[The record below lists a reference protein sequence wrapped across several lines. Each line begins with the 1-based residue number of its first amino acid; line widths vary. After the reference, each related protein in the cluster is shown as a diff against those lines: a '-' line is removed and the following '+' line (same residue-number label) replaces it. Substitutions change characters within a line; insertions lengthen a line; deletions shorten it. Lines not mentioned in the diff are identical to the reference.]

1 MKNQPF
7 FLKVE
12 NMKKYLY
19 IILSLFLLVSSCMPV
34 LQGYAIS
41 DEEQKKR
48 DEFLEDFKK
57 EDGLQDNLE
66 NNVNVLQD
74 REKWVSNRDDSLRY
88 FLQYIFVPQYYIE
101 NVNNN
106 EFVNDDVDK
115 SVVQEYNG
123 HKTVCYFK
131 NEPQNL
137 LNHNC
142 DIPAFGTELFQ
153 NITREFTK
161 SGLQNYGKT
170 SSSLGD
176 FKLGLPK
183 GIKKVPVNPDDR
195 TENYT
200 ALELYGYNLEYTSY
214 LGEYD
219 HIVTSSEA
227 RLLANIGFW
236 GGVKLG
242 AKSIL
247 NGINS
252 IFNEFI
258 GGWIFNPSKWG
269 QKVDAFASGVVS
281 TVIDT
286 SDTNIVALHNWK
298 RPYFANTL
306 YNAYYLPDKLIIEKA
321 KSDFLNYISE
331 NIILKLAKTKEGKEV
346 IYLMPPNATK
356 DSRCKIRKNKPTK
369 YQEGHCAGIYFP
381 VFTFDPH
388 KYTKESIKEHEKWE
402 KCTKNCGNEPEL
414 VVISEEEQFKEW
426 KKEKYQVDYDERGK
440 AKGIDCFDKATKYS
454 ELTSCWTE
462 PYKMYA
468 FNEISHDT
476 MLTQKLLK
484 DIEKEFFQKNEKYNV
499 NKGLSHYICADEE
512 GRVSDLMADW
522 DYIYNGENT
531 RTSENLNPNCKPI
544 RPSIKGGKYG
554 SGDNFSN
561 DTRYIQFTKDY
572 IASNPKFWKGISS
585 YLTQFTNTFIT
596 LSYTNFVK
604 MFEIDT
610 MISTTIA
617 TLRDSL
623 FFPLSVLAGAFYGLY
638 IIISFI
644 RKREQVGIDL
654 IKWFAVYLVSCIIL
668 FNINLIMVYI
678 EDIPTAI
685 DNTIAKMVFD
695 KHSGIS
701 YCDVDGKDKA
711 IRQTQCLIWNI
722 GVFTPWIYG
731 QFGTN
736 YHDLDEK
743 NMKNTNSNLVG
754 SPVVNLGNNKTEKNW
769 ALYQLSKTKS
779 GTITTEDNTQPTGYQ
794 SKAMYKL
801 VDLMAGPNNGKQSDS
816 RFLAAWSGEN
826 SSPREIASLL
836 SVPIMIVLFIII
848 ITMTL
853 KKLSIS
859 IELLLRVLLLPIVLI
874 IGLFPGGRVKLA
886 KYLQDTGNLFLQRF
900 FIMVLF
906 TTLLNLIT
914 QMSVTSTNYK
924 AFVVTGFSV
933 CIAYL
938 FVWNKILN
946 MIVTSN
952 TGLTQ
957 TIKESNII
965 PTSLTRRTA
974 MIKETLKQ
982 SIYGGV
988 GGGIGG
994 VLSENELKKQGF
1006 ETKGNAILDGVKY
1019 GAGQELKRTQ
1029 RMMFNKQRRLGFDS
1043 LDTISQAYS
1052 TGKQSINS
1060 KLQSPSIKLRSD
1072 IKETYNILNNEK
1084 ININQELLKV
1094 KGKNDTQ
1101 SIERE
1106 KNLTQ
1111 QASRITLA
1119 MDSINGV
1126 TKNLSDKNWTNL
1138 KDNRLTQAVLNIDL
1152 DKRVKKRENSNHLN
1166 DMIEVSKVNVALEF
1180 ADKISNINAQ
1190 IDKEQN
1196 QLKVDKEVVDNVTDK
1211 IKNTV
1216 SPIKDT
1222 IITTKDNIKSE
1233 IANAKNDIKNTLET
1247 LDTITD
1253 VFLSE
1258 PTKQAKQQNKELKE
1272 VIKEK
1277 ENIIDDIL
1285 EDISLTE
1292 ENVKNTF
1299 NRKIDIN
1306 NIDENTKEINEQ
1318 AIKGV
1323 ENILNQSI
1331 KNTKASKRPYVEDI
1345 MNKERIKKPF
1355 NVTHNKRNK
1364 NQIYNDIINDNLDIF
1379 AEKKENEKNE

>member
-1 MKNQPF
+1 
-7 FLKVE
+7 
-12 NMKKYLY
+12 MKKYFY
-19 IILSLFLLVSSCMPV
+19 IILSLFFLVSSFTPV
-34 LQGYAIS
+34 LKSYAIS
-41 DEEQKKR
+41 EEEQKKR
-48 DEFLEDFKK
+48 DEFLENFKK
-57 EDGLQDNLE
+57 EDDGLQDNIE

-74 REKWVSNRDDSLRY
+74 REKWKTERDNSLKY

-101 NVNNN
+101 NVDNN
-106 EFVNDDVDK
+106 EFVDDKVDK
-115 SVVQEYNG
+115 TVVQDYNG

-170 SSSLGD
+170 SSSLGG

-183 GIKKVPVNPDDR
+183 GIKKVPVNPNDR

-252 IFNEFI
+252 ILNEFI

-321 KSDFLNYISE
+321 KADFLKYISE
-331 NIILKLAKTKEGKEV
+331 NIILKLAQTEQGKEV

-356 DSRCKIRKNKPTK
+356 DGRCKIRKKKPDK

-388 KYTKESIKEHEKWE
+388 KYTKESIKEHEAWE
-402 KCTKNCGNEPEL
+402 KCTKNCGSEPEL
-414 VVISEEEQFKEW
+414 VVMSEEEQFKEW
-426 KKEKYQVDYDERGK
+426 KKEPYQVDYDKRGK
-440 AKGIDCFDKATKYS
+440 AKGIDCFDSATKYS

-462 PYKMYA
+462 PYKQYA

-476 MLTQKLLK
+476 VLTQKLLK
-484 DIEKEFFQKNEKYNV
+484 DIEKEFFEKNEKYNV
-499 NKGLSHYICADEE
+499 NKGLSHYICANEE
-512 GRVSDLMADW
+512 GKVSDLMAEW
-522 DYIYNGENT
+522 EYVYNGENT
-531 RTSENLNPNCKPI
+531 RESENLNSNCKPV

-554 SGDNFSN
+554 SGDNFSD

-572 IASNPKFWKGISS
+572 SASNPKFWKGISS
-585 YLTQFTNTFIT
+585 FVTQFTNTFIT

-604 MFEIDT
+604 MFEMDT
-610 MISTTIA
+610 MISTTIE

-623 FFPLSVLAGAFYGLY
+623 FFPLSILAGAFYGLY
-638 IIISFI
+638 IIISYI

-654 IKWFAVYLVSCIIL
+654 IKWFIVYLVSCAIL
-668 FNINLIMVYI
+668 FNANLIMFYI
-678 EDIPTAI
+678 EEIPTAL
-685 DNTIAKMVFD
+685 DNSIAKMVFD
-695 KHSGIS
+695 KNSVS
-701 YCDVDGKDKA
+701 YCEVEGKNKA
-711 IRQTQCLIWNI
+711 VRQIQCLIWNI
-722 GVFTPWIYG
+722 GVFNPWVYG

-736 YHDLDEK
+736 YHDLDEE

-754 SPVVNLGNNKTEKNW
+754 SPIVNLGNNKTEKNW
-769 ALYQLSKTKS
+769 ALFQLDKTKS
-779 GTITTEDNTQPTGYQ
+779 GTITTEDDTQPTGYQ

-816 RFLAAWSGEN
+816 RFLATWSGEN
-826 SSPREIASLL
+826 SSPREVASFL
-836 SVPIMIVLFIII
+836 SVPIMIVLFIIVI
-848 ITMTL
+848 KMTL

-874 IGLFPGGRVKLA
+874 IGLFPGGKAKLF
-886 KYLQDTGNLFLQRF
+886 KYLQDIGNLFLQRF
-900 FIMVLF
+900 FLMILF
-906 TTLLNLIT
+906 TALLNLIT
-914 QMSVTSTNYK
+914 QMSATSTNYK
-924 AFVVTGFSV
+924 VFATTAF
-933 CIAYL
+933 CIVLTYL
-938 FVWNKILN
+938 FMWNKILD
-946 MIVTSN
+946 MIITPN

-957 TIKESNII
+957 AVKESKII
-965 PTSLTRRTA
+965 PSSITRRTA

-988 GGGIGG
+988 GGAIGG
-994 VLSENELKKQGF
+994 MLSEKELKKEGF
-1006 ETKGNAILDGVKY
+1006 ETKGNAILEGMKF
-1019 GAGQELKRTQ
+1019 GAGQEFKRTQ
-1029 RMMFNKQRRLGFDS
+1029 RMMFNKQRRLGFDT

-1052 TGKQSINS
+1052 TGKQSIDK
-1060 KLQSPSIKLRSD
+1060 KLQNPNVKLRSD
-1072 IKETYNILNNEK
+1072 IEETYNILNNEK
-1084 ININQELLKV
+1084 ININQEISNLR
-1094 KGKNDTQ
+1094 GKTDKE
-1101 SIERE
+1101 SIERK

-1126 TKNLSDKNWTNL
+1126 TKNLSQKNWTKL
-1138 KDNRLTQAVLNIDL
+1138 KDDRLTQAVLNINL
-1152 DKRVKKRENSNHLN
+1152 DNRVKKGKDESNPLN
-1166 DMIEVSKVNVALEF
+1166 NMIEVSKVEVALDF
-1180 ADKISNINAQ
+1180 TNKIHDINNK
-1190 IDKEQN
+1190 IDKEQQ
-1196 QLKVDKEVVDNVTDK
+1196 QLKNDKETVEKVTNKVETVVTPVKNKIMNTKENVTNVVNNTK
-1211 IKNTV
+1211 TNIKNV
-1216 SPIKDT
+1216 
-1222 IITTKDNIKSE
+1222 
-1233 IANAKNDIKNTLET
+1233 LET
-1247 LDTITD
+1247 VDTITD
-1253 VFLSE
+1253 SFLSE
-1258 PTKQAKQQNKELKE
+1258 PVKQAKQQNKDLIDS
-1272 VIKEK
+1272 IKRN
-1277 ENIIDDIL
+1277 ENAIEDII

-1292 ENVKNTF
+1292 ENIENTF
-1299 NRKIDIN
+1299 NRKMDIKG
-1306 NIDENTKEINEQ
+1306 IDEETKKMNEQ
-1318 AIKGV
+1318 AIKG
-1323 ENILNQSI
+1323 IKDIYNQGI
-1331 KNTKASKRPYVEDI
+1331 KNSKITRNAYVEDI
-1345 MNKERIKKPF
+1345 INEDKNKKPF
-1355 NVTHNKRNK
+1355 NIVHKKEDK
-1364 NQIYNDIINDNLDIF
+1364 NDIYNDIIDDNFDIF
-1379 AEKKENEKNE
+1379 TEKFQQNNKNEMDK